1 MTWTYVIS
9 DLDGEEIWNIFR
21 RRIAKKKKKKK
32 KNKKS
37 LKFKK

>member
-32 KNKKS
+32 KIKTSLNLKK
-37 LKFKK
+37 